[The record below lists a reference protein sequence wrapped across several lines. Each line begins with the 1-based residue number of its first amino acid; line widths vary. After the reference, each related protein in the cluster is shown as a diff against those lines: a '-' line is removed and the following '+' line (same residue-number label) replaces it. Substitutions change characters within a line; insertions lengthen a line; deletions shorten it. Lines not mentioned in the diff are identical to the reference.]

1 MKKKNYG
8 LKQIV
13 YSTHPE
19 NIPQEEDLQQEAL
32 PAAQQKLWVALE
44 KKGRGGKVVTLVAN
58 FEGPDAELED
68 LGKRLKV
75 KCGTGGNV
83 KDGEILIQGDCRE
96 KVTQFLKEWGYG
108 VRQR

>member
-1 MKKKNYG
+1 MKKKQQPFSQ
-8 LKQIV
+8 LV

-19 NIPQEEDLQQEAL
+19 SLPREDVSAPEAL
-32 PAAQQKLWVALE
+32 EPARQKLKVILD
-44 KKGRGGKVVTLVAN
+44 KKGRGGKLVTLVLN
-58 FEGPDAELED
+58 FEGPEAELTE

-96 KVTQFLKEWGYG
+96 KVLQLLKEWGYG
-108 VRQR
+108 LK